1 MKELVTSERENGSDN
16 ILEDSSERP
25 DPGKRE
31 EMDERVPEP
40 TKSGKDGNLRESLR
54 AIFSWRNY
62 SVYLITSWTYSGFAV
77 IYSFLTLY
85 LVAIEWD
92 FIVIGGVM
100 TVIAGLMALSRFVGG
115 YVGDVTNRKNLA
127 VIAMLMMATYHL
139 IIGLSTD
146 TIFILGAF
154 ALYAFT
160 GIAQGGSSAFIMDN
174 IPREHS
180 GLALSL
186 FRMGSS
192 FGILTLLVF
201 GALVPIQELFA
212 LGFRAIYLFSGIILL
227 ICAIGRAVY
236 LEGGSQ
242 NGRIREES
250 IWRDFLSENRNA
262 VRLIKSAMPAVL
274 AIVVLDGLSDSIFQ
288 FGAVLYTGAILDFS
302 IGEINIMLIAPLVIS
317 LPLLFRVGRMSDTMG
332 MKRTTILVY
341 SIMPVCAALLMVAP
355 TFRYWV
361 PQIIVDMADSL
372 LPGLNIVLTTPFLA
386 LMLKY
391 TNDILWGLVLLTMI
405 QKSMPQ
411 TDTAKVLA
419 VFWSIVHVIASMGPL
434 IGGAIFEFLDA
445 SLLFA
450 LVIVANIVILGGVAR
465 FGVER
470 KEPED
475 LSEKMQSMELTIR
488 KLKDEITEFRSRRGL
503 PG

>member
-1 MKELVTSERENGSDN
+1 MKELVTSEIENGSDK

-40 TKSGKDGNLRESLR
+40 TDSGKDGNLRESLR

-85 LVAIEWD
+85 LVAIGWD
-92 FIVIGGVM
+92 FIAIGGAM
-100 TVIAGLMALSRFVGG
+100 TAVAGLMALSKFLGG
-115 YVGDVTNRKNLA
+115 YVGDVSNRKNLA

-139 IIGLSTD
+139 IIGLFTD

-186 FRMGSS
+186 FRMGNS
-192 FGILTLLVF
+192 FGILTLLLF
-201 GALVPIQELFA
+201 GALVTTPELFA
-212 LGFRAIYLFSGIILL
+212 PGFRTIYLLSGVVLL

-242 NGRIREES
+242 NGRSREKS

-262 VRLIKSAMPAVL
+262 VKLLKSAMPVVL

-288 FGAVLYTGAILDFS
+288 FGAVLYTGAILDFD
-302 IGEINIMLIAPLVIS
+302 IPEINIMLLAPLVIS
-317 LPLLFRVGRMSDTMG
+317 LPLLFRVGRMSDMIG
-332 MKRTTILVY
+332 MKRTIVLVY
-341 SIMPVCAALLMVAP
+341 SIMPLCAALLMFAP
-355 TFRYWV
+355 TFEYWI
-361 PQIIVDMADSL
+361 PETIVNMADAL
-372 LPGLNIVLTTPFLA
+372 LPGLRIVFTPPFLA
-386 LMLKY
+386 LLLKY
-391 TNDILWGLVLLTMI
+391 TNDILWGLVLITLI
-405 QKSMPQ
+405 QK
-411 TDTAKVLA
+411 
-419 VFWSIVHVIASMGPL
+419 
-434 IGGAIFEFLDA
+434 
-445 SLLFA
+445 
-450 LVIVANIVILGGVAR
+450 
-465 FGVER
+465 
-470 KEPED
+470 
-475 LSEKMQSMELTIR
+475 
-488 KLKDEITEFRSRRGL
+488 
-503 PG
+503 

>member
-1 MKELVTSERENGSDN
+1 
-16 ILEDSSERP
+16 
-25 DPGKRE
+25 
-31 EMDERVPEP
+31 MDERVLEP
-40 TKSGKDGNLRESLR
+40 TNSGKDGNLRESLR

-85 LVAIEWD
+85 LLAIDWD

-100 TVIAGLMALSRFVGG
+100 TAVAGLMALSRFVGG
-115 YVGDVTNRKNLA
+115 YVGDVSNRKNLA

-139 IIGLSTD
+139 MIGLFTD
-146 TIFILGAF
+146 MIFILGAF

-186 FRMGSS
+186 FRMGNS

-201 GALVPIQELFA
+201 GALIPIMEFA
-212 LGFRAIYLFSGIILL
+212 PGFRAIYLFSGLILF
-227 ICAIGRAVY
+227 ICAVGRAIY

-242 NGRIREES
+242 NNRIREKS

-262 VRLIKSAMPAVL
+262 VRLIKTAMPAVL

-288 FGAVLYTGAILDFS
+288 FGAVLYTGTTLEFGIP
-302 IGEINIMLIAPLVIS
+302 EINIMLLAPLVIS
-317 LPLLFRVGRMSDTMG
+317 LPLLFRVGRMSDLMG

-341 SIMPVCAALLMVAP
+341 SVMPVCAFLLFVAP
-355 TFRYWV
+355 TFEYWV
-361 PQIIVDMADSL
+361 PSVIVDLVDAL
-372 LPGLNIVLTTPFLA
+372 IPGLSILFTTPFLA

-391 TNDILWGLVLLTMI
+391 TNDILWGLVLLTMV

-419 VFWSIVHVIASMGPL
+419 VFWSIVNIIASIGPL

-450 LVIVANIVILGGVAR
+450 LVIVVNIVILGGVAR

-470 KEPED
+470 REPED
-475 LSEKMQSMELTIR
+475 LSEKMQSMELTIQ
-488 KLKDEITEFRSRRGL
+488 KLKDEIAAFRSRRSLSG
-503 PG
+503 

>member
-1 MKELVTSERENGSDN
+1 
-16 ILEDSSERP
+16 
-25 DPGKRE
+25 
-31 EMDERVPEP
+31 
-40 TKSGKDGNLRESLR
+40 
-54 AIFSWRNY
+54 
-62 SVYLITSWTYSGFAV
+62 
-77 IYSFLTLY
+77 
-85 LVAIEWD
+85 
-92 FIVIGGVM
+92 
-100 TVIAGLMALSRFVGG
+100 
-115 YVGDVTNRKNLA
+115 
-127 VIAMLMMATYHL
+127 MMATYHL
-139 IIGLSTD
+139 IIGLFTD

-201 GALVPIQELFA
+201 GALVPTKDLFDP
-212 LGFRAIYLFSGIILL
+212 GFRAIYLFSGIILL

-242 NGRIREES
+242 NGRIREKS

-262 VRLIKSAMPAVL
+262 VRLIKRAMPAVL

-288 FGAVLYTGAILDFS
+288 FGAVLYTGEILEYT
-302 IGEINIMLIAPLVIS
+302 IGQINIMLLAPLVIS
-317 LPLLFRVGRMSDTMG
+317 LPLLFRVGRMSDLMG
-332 MKRTTILVY
+332 MRRTTILVY
-341 SIMPVCAALLMVAP
+341 SVMPVCAALLFFAP
-355 TFRYWV
+355 TIQFWV
-361 PQIIVDMADSL
+361 PIAIVEMADSL
-372 LPGLNIVLTTPFLA
+372 LPGLNIVFTPPFLA

-391 TNDILWGLVLLTMI
+391 TNDILWGLVLLTLV

-419 VFWSIVHVIASMGPL
+419 VFWSIVHVIASIGPL

-475 LSEKMQSMELTIR
+475 LSEKMQSMELTIQ
-488 KLKDEITEFRSRRGL
+488 KLKDEITEFRSRRGM

>member
-1 MKELVTSERENGSDN
+1 MKELVTSEIENGSDN
-16 ILEDSSERP
+16 ILEEGSERS
-25 DPGKRE
+25 DSGKRE
-31 EMDERVPEP
+31 EMDERAPTP
-40 TKSGKDGNLRESLR
+40 TKSEKDGNLRESLR

-85 LVAIEWD
+85 LADIGWE

-100 TVIAGLMALSRFVGG
+100 SVIAGLGALSRFVGG

-139 IIGLSTD
+139 IIGLFTD

-201 GALVPIQELFA
+201 GALVPIPELFA
-212 LGFRAIYLFSGIILL
+212 SGFRAIYLFSGIILL
-227 ICAIGRAVY
+227 LCAIGRAIY

-242 NGRIREES
+242 NGRKREKS

-262 VRLIKSAMPAVL
+262 VRLIKTAMPAVL

-288 FGAVLYTGAILDFS
+288 FGAVLYTGTVLNYQ
-302 IGEINIMLIAPLVIS
+302 IGEINVMLLAPLVLSI
-317 LPLLFRVGRMSDTMG
+317 PLLFKVGRMSDIMG

-341 SIMPVCAALLMVAP
+341 SVMPVSAILLFVAP
-355 TFRYWV
+355 TFEFWV
-361 PQIIVDMADSL
+361 PSAIVDLADSL
-372 LPGLNIVLTTPFLA
+372 VPGLRILLTTPFLA

-391 TNDILWGLVLLTMI
+391 TNDILWGLVLLTMV

-419 VFWSIVHVIASMGPL
+419 VFWSIVNIIASIGPL

-445 SLLFA
+445 PLLFA
-450 LVIVANIVILGGVAR
+450 LVVVVNIVILGGVAF

-470 KEPED
+470 REPEG
-475 LSEKMQSMELTIR
+475 LSEKMQSMEMTIQE
-488 KLKDEITEFRSRRGL
+488 LKDEIAEFRSRRGL
-503 PG
+503 SG